1 MSSDLRRPRAG
12 ACVTCRS
19 RKRRCIPNPNGDGC
33 QLCYEIAKPCS
44 LSIASRPER
53 INNGGE
59 HLPTGGTGL
68 SSFPLDLPS
77 QVSPIVPETPLGELA
92 SRELCAELVQLY
104 FRFIHDIAHTIFHE
118 PTFLRRLYDGTAPM
132 IQVYAMCGLAARFSS
147 NPVFEGTAPCDRGN
161 VFLTEAV
168 RLCQPYII
176 SPSLETA
183 QAFLLIG
190 YYFSGE
196 GNVDGKHI
204 YVGLARLHAE
214 RLSLNNNSNDVY
226 QEEYRRTWLSI
237 HITSHWSAWDMAMD
251 PLSLPDELEFIPKID
266 DATFRTAN
274 TELVNVN
281 HVQEEFRCDMWAQ
294 MARTLGIFAKVNNAL
309 RRLSRNMIS
318 FDEYCLQAAEL
329 EASLDRWAD
338 NLPPKLTWNFD
349 NLMSLAG
356 RRLGQIYLAM
366 HVGFFHFKQMLFF
379 PFLNARAVKSSRLN
393 GALKCKDGASTVS
406 SILQYS
412 KNIRDCELDNFIYG
426 HIVVVSSCVH
436 LHTLLFSDDFREL
449 AITRQRLVSNFQYL
463 MALKS
468 YWPIVEHIAIQL
480 RTFQNSCRDSMSDPF
495 VLDNWMVRFLIEH
508 SSLLS
513 ERQLVQSAESEPLAA
528 PNSKTVSGAATP
540 AMLPTIE
547 FLTTYADGDSSSTIP
562 EENLTQWSDLSQLL
576 HDREITGEAL
586 VDSALSWLLDDR
598 GSQLSEITGAVP
610 WQQPPPMTNETPV
623 SAERIVAYLNAT
635 WLMLGIVFL
644 GIKTRTRL
652 RSFEIRAHRCHK
664 PVDLGAKMYD

>member
-19 RKRRCIPNPNGDGC
+19 RKRRCIPNSNGDGC
-33 QLCYEIAKPCS
+33 QLCHELAKPCS
-44 LSIASRPER
+44 LSIAFRPQR

-59 HLPTGGTGL
+59 YQPTGGNEL
-68 SSFPLDLPS
+68 SSLPLDLPS
-77 QVSPIVPETPLGELA
+77 NVPSTVPEPALGGLA

-118 PTFLRRLYDGTAPM
+118 PTFLRRLYDGTAPT
-132 IQVYAMCGLAARFSS
+132 IQVYAIFSS
-147 NPVFEGTAPCDRGN
+147 NPAFNSTAPCDRGN
-161 VFLTEAV
+161 VFVTEAV
-168 RLCQPYII
+168 RLCQQYMI

-214 RLSLNNNSNDVY
+214 RLSFNGHSNDVY

-251 PLSLPDELEFIPKID
+251 PLSPPDELEFIPKID

-274 TELVNVN
+274 IELVDVN
-281 HVQEEFRCDMWAQ
+281 HVRQESRCDMWAQ
-294 MARTLGIFAKVNNAL
+294 MARTLGIFAKVNNTL
-309 RRLSRNMIS
+309 RRLSRSMIS
-318 FDEYCLQAAEL
+318 FDDYCLQAAEL
-329 EASLDRWAD
+329 EALLDRWAE

-366 HVGFFHFKQMLFF
+366 HIGFFHFKQMLFF
-379 PFLNARAVKSSRLN
+379 PFLNAKAAQTSRLN
-393 GALKCKDGASTVS
+393 GALKCKDSASIVS

-426 HIVVVSSCVH
+426 HIGVVSSCVH

-449 AITRQRLVSNFQYL
+449 AITRQRLVTNFQYL

-480 RTFQNSCRDSMSDPF
+480 RTFQNSCRDSMADPF
-495 VLDNWMVRFLIEH
+495 VLDNWMVRFLMEH

-513 ERQLVQSAESEPLAA
+513 ERQLAQTADPEA
-528 PNSKTVSGAATP
+528 PVATCSRTVSGTATP
-540 AMLPTIE
+540 AMMPTIE
-547 FLTTYADGDSSSTIP
+547 FLTTYTDGDSSS
-562 EENLTQWSDLSQLL
+562 EELSQWSDLSQLL
-576 HDREITGEAL
+576 HDQGITGEAL

-598 GSQLSEITGAVP
+598 GTQ
-610 WQQPPPMTNETPV
+610 MTP
-623 SAERIVAYLNAT
+623 S
-635 WLMLGIVFL
+635 
-644 GIKTRTRL
+644 
-652 RSFEIRAHRCHK
+652 
-664 PVDLGAKMYD
+664 